1 MHATHCY
8 SPSHVQSGV
17 SKSLCRLWLTRVQNS
32 CNSRG
37 VLPAECTICKQ
48 PNGNSLT
55 LTTSNTSYSCWI
67 RLSPLDQ
74 YKITPHTTNYSSLH
88 QRGEKKTKTKQTQSQ
103 KAAKREFCTI
113 IFTRI
118 FMEFLVSLLVFPR
131 ASDQLCFTVC
141 IMIRVEYLGT

>member
-1 MHATHCY
+1 M
-8 SPSHVQSGV
+8 
-17 SKSLCRLWLTRVQNS
+17 CRLWLTRVQNS

-37 VLPAECTICKQ
+37 VLPGECTICKQ

-118 FMEFLVSLLVFPR
+118 PMGVLYNNFYKDLHGISSLFTGLPTCLGPTVFYCVHHDLCGVSWTQYKTTLH
-131 ASDQLCFTVC
+131 
-141 IMIRVEYLGT
+141 